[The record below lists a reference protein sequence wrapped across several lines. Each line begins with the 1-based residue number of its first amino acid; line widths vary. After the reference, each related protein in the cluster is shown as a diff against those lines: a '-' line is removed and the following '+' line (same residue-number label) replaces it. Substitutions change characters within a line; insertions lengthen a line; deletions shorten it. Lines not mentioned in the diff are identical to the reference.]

1 MPGNLFRLSRII
13 RVSAALC
20 VLFASFAN
28 LANNNASAQ
37 GRRRLPAPLCA
48 LVIGQV
54 ICYDQNAE
62 AQPVTPPGQRVLD
75 FAIAPDD
82 NWIAYR
88 IDDVVTLAPI
98 YGSTASQQSRQS
110 QQSQQIDTQATP
122 SATLDLTMT
131 TLAWS
136 PDGLAIAYVVANG
149 FRIAIPTESGTPQL
163 ISVEDRLAINLR
175 FSPNGTRLV
184 AQADDGTWS
193 LYAIDPF
200 ANTPDSKP
208 IQRTGTIDQ
217 AADVA
222 WQDENLLVV
231 ALVAG
236 GLYQIDAANPSARP
250 AWTVP
255 SEHFIKLIT
264 TTTREVLALH
274 PDPRDTIGNVVSISR
289 DGKVTPVGASKID
302 SQAEWGLGGETLLYI
317 TSGTPI
323 LIDPATGRENTLPL
337 RGVTRLAWTRPLPP
351 SVGTLVMDADLYF
364 LQPDASGVRQVWQLP
379 RSGLDRLTQ
388 LTTQISEVRDFAIS
402 PNRTQIALTSGGRLV
417 VVSAT
422 DPKDERVLA
431 WLNRTDSA
439 QADWHPGGNQL
450 VYADGNGLYLVAT
463 DGNSIPI
470 QIMPKGSEQ
479 RPTALYKRPQFS
491 PDGRFLLVEWHEPK
505 DDSFISTN
513 IIDMAANTLTPL
525 KFARPWNV
533 SWGPENMLLARAPAQ
548 VTDSAR
554 LLALR
559 IQGGVQSETLALA
572 ESSWYIADARVAA
585 DKSIHFLR
593 RMGWVAGPD
602 IVRPHVVSAPT
613 SPGSASVV
621 VRSEARGEPGILSN
635 PQLSPTGRFAVGWQR
650 TGKIGQL
657 VVLDLQSRSRVRI
670 QGANDPSALHWIS

>member
-1 MPGNLFRLSRII
+1 MSHGYVVPSNLLRLI
-13 RVSAALC
+13 RVLGVLC
-20 VLFASFAN
+20 VVYAS
-28 LANNNASAQ
+28 LAPANASAQ

-48 LVIGQV
+48 LVTGQV
-54 ICYDQNAE
+54 ICYDQNAQ
-62 AQPVTPPGQRVLD
+62 AQPVTPPGQRVID

-88 IDDVVTLAPI
+88 TDNIVTLAPI
-98 YGSTASQQSRQS
+98 YGSTTTQQN
-110 QQSQQIDTQATP
+110 QQGQQIDTQATP

-131 TLAWS
+131 TLVWS
-136 PDGLAIAYVVANG
+136 PDGLTVAYVIANG
-149 FRIAIPTESGTPQL
+149 FRVAIPTENGKPQL

-175 FSPNGTRLV
+175 FSPNGSRLA

-193 LYAIDPF
+193 LYTVDPF
-200 ANTPDSKP
+200 ANAANTANAKQ

-222 WQDENLLVV
+222 WQDENALVV

-264 TTTREVLALH
+264 TATREVLALH
-274 PDPRDTIGNVVSISR
+274 PDPRDTIGNVVSISS

-302 SQAEWGLGGETLLYI
+302 SQAEWGLSGETLVYI

-337 RGVTRLAWTRPLPP
+337 KSVTRLAWTRPLPP
-351 SVGTLVMDADLYF
+351 PVGTFVMDADLYF
-364 LQPDASGVRQVWQLP
+364 LNPDSSGVQQVWRLP

-388 LTTQISEVRDFAIS
+388 LTTQISDVRDFAIS
-402 PNRTQIALTSGGRLV
+402 PNRAQIALTSGGRLI
-417 VVSAT
+417 VVSAI

-450 VYADGNGLYLVAT
+450 VYADGNGLYLIAT

-470 QIMPKGSEQ
+470 QLMPKGSEQ
-479 RPTALYKRPQFS
+479 RPAALYKRPQFS
-491 PDGRFLLVEWHEPK
+491 PDGRLLLVEWREPK

-513 IIDMAANTLTPL
+513 VIDITANTLIPL
-525 KFARPWNV
+525 KFAQPWNV
-533 SWGPENMLLARAPAQ
+533 LWGPDNMLLARAPVQ
-548 VTDSAR
+548 VTDNAR

-559 IQGGVQSETLALA
+559 VQGGVQEEAAALT
-572 ESSWYIADARVAA
+572 EFSWYVADARFAP
-585 DKSIHFLR
+585 DKSIQFLR
-593 RMGWVAGPD
+593 RLGWEAGPD
-602 IVRPHVVSAPT
+602 IVLPHMVSGPIT
-613 SPGSASVV
+613 PGSASTVL
-621 VRSEARGEPGILSN
+621 RPEARGKPGILSN

-657 VVLDLQSRSRVRI
+657 VVLDLQSGSRVRI
-670 QGANDPSALHWIS
+670 QGANEPSALHWIS

>member
-1 MPGNLFRLSRII
+1 MSHGHVVPGNLLRLI
-13 RVSAALC
+13 RVLGVLC
-20 VLFASFAN
+20 VVCAS
-28 LANNNASAQ
+28 LVPTNASAQ

-48 LVIGQV
+48 LVTGQV
-54 ICYDQNAE
+54 ICYDQNAQ
-62 AQPVTPPGQRVLD
+62 AQPVTPPGQRVID

-88 IDDVVTLAPI
+88 TDNIVTLAPI
-98 YGSTASQQSRQS
+98 YGSTTTQQN
-110 QQSQQIDTQATP
+110 QQGQQIDTQATP

-136 PDGLAIAYVVANG
+136 PDGLTIAYVIANG
-149 FRIAIPTESGTPQL
+149 FRVAIPTENGKPQL
-163 ISVEDRLAINLR
+163 VSVEDRLAINLR
-175 FSPNGTRLV
+175 FSPNGARLAV
-184 AQADDGTWS
+184 QADDGTWS
-193 LYAIDPF
+193 LYTVDPF
-200 ANTPDSKP
+200 ASADTTANAKQ

-222 WQDENLLVV
+222 WQDENALVV

-264 TTTREVLALH
+264 TAKREVLALH
-274 PDPRDTIGNVVSISR
+274 PDPRDTIGNVVSIRS

-302 SQAEWGLGGETLLYI
+302 SQAEWGLGGETLVYI

-323 LIDPATGRENTLPL
+323 LVDPATGRENTLPL
-337 RGVTRLAWTRPLPP
+337 KSVTRLVWTRPLPP
-351 SVGTLVMDADLYF
+351 PVGTLVMDADLYF
-364 LQPDASGVRQVWQLP
+364 LNPDSSGVQQVWRLP

-388 LTTQISEVRDFAIS
+388 LTTQISDVRDFAIS
-402 PNRTQIALTSGGRLV
+402 PNRAQIALTSGGRLI

-450 VYADGNGLYLVAT
+450 VYADGNGLYLIAT
-463 DGNSIPI
+463 DGNSIPT
-470 QIMPKGSEQ
+470 QLMPKGSEQ
-479 RPTALYKRPQFS
+479 RPAALYKRPQFS
-491 PDGRFLLVEWHEPK
+491 PDGRLLLVEWREPK
-505 DDSFISTN
+505 DNTFISTN
-513 IIDMAANTLTPL
+513 VIDIVANTLTSL
-525 KFARPWNV
+525 KFAQPWNV
-533 SWGPENMLLARAPAQ
+533 VWGPDNLLLARAPAQ

-554 LLALR
+554 LLTLR
-559 IQGGVQSETLALA
+559 VQGGVQGEAAALT
-572 ESSWYIADARVAA
+572 EFSWYVADARFAT
-585 DKSIHFLR
+585 DKSIQFLR
-593 RMGWVAGPD
+593 RLGWDAGPD
-602 IVRPHVVSAPT
+602 IVRPHMVSGPI
-613 SPGSASVV
+613 SPDSAGTVL
-621 VRSEARGEPGILSN
+621 RPAARGKPGILSN

-657 VVLDLQSRSRVRI
+657 VVLDLQSGNRVRI
-670 QGANDPSALHWIS
+670 QGANEPSALHWIS